1 MAVQSD
7 QAFFKTFGVVLVG
20 LVIFTIAIIV
30 LALVLHGQRQ
40 VSEVPS
46 REAAREARFASVAE
60 VYAGETGRAAAA
72 AAAAAATAAATP
84 QLAFDGTLDG
94 GVIYRGAC
102 GTCHDGGIAGAPAMV
117 ASDWVGRLDKGLETL
132 VANAINGIGAMPARG
147 GYRNLSD
154 EQVQVSVTYMLDM
167 LE

>member
-1 MAVQSD
+1 VAVQSD

-20 LVIFTIAIIV
+20 LVIFTVIIIA
-30 LALVLHGQRQ
+30 LAMVLHGQRQ
-40 VSEVPS
+40 MSEVPS
-46 REAAREARFASVAE
+46 REAAREARFAQVAG

-72 AAAAAATAAATP
+72 AAAAAATASATP
-84 QLAFDGTLDG
+84 QLAFDGSLDG
-94 GVIYRGAC
+94 GVIYQGAC

-154 EQVQVSVTYMLDM
+154 QQVEISVAYMLDM

>member
-1 MAVQSD
+1 MTVQSD

-20 LVIFTIAIIV
+20 LVIFTIIIIA
-30 LALVLHGQRQ
+30 LAMMLHGQRQ
-40 VSEVPS
+40 MSEVPS
-46 REAAREARFASVAE
+46 REAAREARFAQVAE

-72 AAAAAATAAATP
+72 AAAATASATP
-84 QLAFDGTLDG
+84 QLAFDGSLDG

-117 ASDWVGRLDKGLETL
+117 ASDWVGRLDKGLEAL

-154 EQVQVSVTYMLDM
+154 EQVTISVAYMLDM